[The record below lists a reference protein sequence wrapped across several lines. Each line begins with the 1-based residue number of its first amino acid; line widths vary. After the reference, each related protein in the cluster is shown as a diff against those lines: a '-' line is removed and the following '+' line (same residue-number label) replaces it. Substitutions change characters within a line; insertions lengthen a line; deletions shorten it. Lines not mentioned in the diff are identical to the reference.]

1 MGKDFSCTCKHQE
14 ISHPQQGAEAGD
26 CFHRHPGMEGQK
38 PISSKASYLFSCHP
52 ACSRF
57 FKLHCSQECII
68 LSRPEN
74 QKVEKDKCGPGQKL
88 FTVTKTLWMGMMV
101 LSLKTAFP
109 EQPQWGWHKEYSFFF
124 LISLDCCTWHTENRE
139 AGRKNTSG
147 FSIVSWFYFFCSNS
161 VLKTS
166 FLSLINSCLMWQ
178 SSPSSKYPKIASS
191 MGKVETSFNK
201 TLTLIGIQMFFLFSF
216 SLLLCICVFCGHL

>member
-14 ISHPQQGAEAGD
+14 ISHPQQGDEAGD

-109 EQPQWGWHKEYSFFF
+109 EQPQWG
-124 LISLDCCTWHTENRE
+124 
-139 AGRKNTSG
+139 
-147 FSIVSWFYFFCSNS
+147 
-161 VLKTS
+161 
-166 FLSLINSCLMWQ
+166 
-178 SSPSSKYPKIASS
+178 
-191 MGKVETSFNK
+191 
-201 TLTLIGIQMFFLFSF
+201 
-216 SLLLCICVFCGHL
+216 